1 MSTFTCPA
9 EPLQTWF
16 PLDPNIVE
24 LPVAPEVTENP
35 NPVPANTYS
44 EPVTDEDFEFIELD
58 WLSLSSP
65 TCFTEDWGLCTAEVE
80 EEIDYGSLLT
90 IWDLLPTDSP
100 AVPELEISFDI
111 VYPPYR
117 EITTQSFPVYILA
130 ESTRVDKRVFDFD
143 IDPIT
148 LTVIAQVVKPTLK
161 YVVAVIK
168 LGKNIQELGGA
179 LPSPIRLVA
188 ETTSSAAPLRL
199 GYTSGFVAWR
209 SGTPEPPE
217 FPLIDAPVRLIA
229 IVSRDIFID
238 APISLKIVVTSGVPP
253 LPLGFVTGFNA
264 WRSGTS
270 EP

>member
-117 EITTQSFPVYILA
+117 EITTQSFPVVLSGEYV
-130 ESTRVDKRVFDFD
+130 RVDKRKFTLDLDAFTVF
-143 IDPIT
+143 T
-148 LTVIAQVVKPTLK
+148 RVGVSKPLLRNVFASVRLVNDT
-161 YVVAVIK
+161 AT
-168 LGKNIQELGGA
+168 LGGSLA
-179 LPSPIRLVA
+179 LPVRLAVNV
-188 ETTSSAAPLRL
+188 TSEPAALRI
-199 GYTSGFVAWR
+199 GFATGFFAWR
-209 SGTPEPPE
+209 EGTPEPQE
-217 FPLIDAPVRLIA
+217 FQVIDAVLRLKADYSVGSYNLDLPVTLVA
-229 IVSRDIFID
+229 DVE
-238 APISLKIVVTSGVPP
+238 SGDSFGMAFGVE
-253 LPLGFVTGFNA
+253 VI
-264 WRSGTS
+264 
-270 EP
+270 

>member
-1 MSTFTCPA
+1 MSTFVCPT
-9 EPLQTWF
+9 EPVQPWF
-16 PLDPNIVE
+16 PVDPSVPE
-24 LPVAPEVTENP
+24 LPVAPEIIDNP
-35 NPVPANTYS
+35 EPEPANTYPEQVS
-44 EPVTDEDFEFIELD
+44 DEDFEFITLD
-58 WLSLSSP
+58 YLGLSSP
-65 TCFTEDWGLCTAEVE
+65 VCFSEDWGFITDTATTDV
-80 EEIDYGSLLT
+80 DYKGILT
-90 IWDLLPTDSP
+90 IWDLLPDDTD
-100 AVPELEISFDI
+100 AVPEQEVI
-111 VYPPYR
+111 VDDLYPPYR
-117 EITTQSFPVYILA
+117 ETIVQIFPVYILA
-130 ESTRVDKRVFDFD
+130 ESTRVDKRVFDLD

-179 LPSPIRLVA
+179 LPLPIRLVA
-188 ETTSSAAPLRL
+188 ETTSSPAPLRL